1 MSNGPLGQLV
11 RRVRRLVKTDDEP
24 SDRDLLGRFVNERD
38 EAAFARLMDRHG
50 PLVRGVCRRLLHDD
64 HDAEDACQAVFLV
77 LARKAASIRKRTSL
91 ASWLHGVAYR
101 VAARLRDNGV
111 QRRTQ
116 IGVPSPEPEAK
127 PTADLSWREAQ
138 ALLDEELQHL
148 PERLRLP
155 LVLCYL
161 EGKTR
166 DEAAGELG
174 WRVSTFRGRLERARK
189 LLRGRLERR
198 GVFLSTGLL
207 ATLFPSA
214 AGASPVQ
221 SSMRL
226 APASERAANL
236 AEGMV
241 RAMFLTKLNQLVL
254 ACCSLLAAGVLVV
267 GLSSFGRAV
276 PQSAGVEP
284 ASQPRGR
291 GDKKERPAKTD
302 PDNELAEPVKKSI
315 DAGIRWLRNNR
326 GPDGTWENTS
336 IGFLQRGGVTALAL
350 RALLQAG
357 VDPDD
362 TELGPAINFIRQVP
376 PEKTYVVGLQ
386 TAVLCRVN
394 KKKDADLI
402 KRNVAWLEN
411 AAVRDDDGSLLG
423 WGYEARSGQPDN
435 SNTQYAIMGLHAAAE
450 ARFPPQNKDLWNEI
464 REYYLS
470 TQGDTGGWGYHSD
483 RGFPPSQTMTSA
495 ALCGLLI
502 TDRMLK
508 PTKDSKRAA
517 EQGFAWIGKNFTLKT
532 GGHSFYNLHGIARAG
547 TLSGRKTFDG
557 PQVKHDWY
565 REGCEILTGLKP
577 KHRELAQQE
586 DGSWTVSPGLAD
598 GLPVVSTSF
607 ALLFLSAK
615 D

>member
-1 MSNGPLGQLV
+1 MSNGRLGHLLH
-11 RRVRRLVKTDDEP
+11 RVRRLVGTDEEP
-24 SDRDLLGRFVNERD
+24 SDRELLGRFVRERD
-38 EAAFARLMDRHG
+38 ETALALLMDRHG

-101 VAARLRDNGV
+101 VAARLRDNGH

-116 IGVPSPEPEAK
+116 IGLPRPEPEAK

-138 ALLDEELQHL
+138 ALLDEELQRL

-221 SSMRL
+221 SSMPL
-226 APASERAANL
+226 APASGRAANL
-236 AEGMV
+236 ADGMV

-276 PQSAGVEP
+276 PQSAGAEP
-284 ASQPRGR
+284 ASQPQGG
-291 GDKKERPAKTD
+291 GDKKERPAKID
-302 PDNELAEPVKKSI
+302 PDKELAERVKKSV
-315 DAGIRWLRNNR
+315 DAGIRWLKKNR
-326 GPDGTWENTS
+326 REDGTWENS
-336 IGFLQRGGVTALAL
+336 ISFIQPGGATALAL
-350 RALLQAG
+350 LALLEAG
-357 VDPDD
+357 VEPDD
-362 TELGPAINFIRQVP
+362 KELVPAINYLREVK

-394 KKKDADLI
+394 DKKDAALI
-402 KRNVAWLEN
+402 KHNVEWLEK
-411 AAVRDDDGSLLG
+411 AAGRREGRLVG
-423 WGYEARSGQPDN
+423 WGYEGSAGTPDN
-435 SNTQYAIMGLHAAAE
+435 SNTQYAVMGLYAAAQVGF
-450 ARFPPQNKDLWNEI
+450 APKNKNLWKEI
-464 REYYLS
+464 REYYMA
-470 TQGDTGGWGYHSD
+470 TQGDAGGWGYHSD
-483 RGFPPSQTMTSA
+483 RGFPPSQTMTLA
-495 ALCGLLI
+495 GLCGLLI
-502 TDRMLK
+502 TDEMLK
-508 PTKDSKRAA
+508 PTKDSKQAA
-517 EQGFAWIGKNFTLKT
+517 EQGFGWIGKNFTLKT

>member
-1 MSNGPLGQLV
+1 MSHGPLGQLV
-11 RRVRRLVKTDDEP
+11 QRVRRLVKTDDEP
-24 SDRDLLGRFVNERD
+24 SDRDLLGRFVNQRD
-38 EAAFARLMDRHG
+38 EFAFARLMDRHG

-77 LARKAASIRKRTSL
+77 LARQAASIRKRASL

-101 VAARLRDNGV
+101 VAAKLRDDRV
-111 QRRTQ
+111 QIRVQ
-116 IGVPSPEPEAK
+116 IGLNSLEPEAK
-127 PTADLSWREAQ
+127 PAADLSWREAQ
-138 ALLDEELQHL
+138 AYLDEELQRL

-207 ATLFPSA
+207 ATVFPSA
-214 AGASPVQ
+214 ADASTVP
-221 SSMRL
+221 SSMPV
-226 APASERAANL
+226 ATASERAANL

-241 RAMFLTKLNQLVL
+241 RAMFLTKLNQVML
-254 ACCSLLAAGVLVV
+254 ACCSLLAVGAMVV
-267 GLSSFGRAV
+267 GLSSLGGAA
-276 PQSAGVEP
+276 PQSAGAEP
-284 ASQPRGR
+284 ASQPRAE
-291 GDKKERPAKTD
+291 DAKKERPAKKD
-302 PDNELAEPVKKSI
+302 RDKELAERVKKSI
-315 DAGIRWLRNNR
+315 DAGIGWLKKNR
-326 GPDGTWENTS
+326 GPDGTWENTA
-336 IGFLQRGGVTALAL
+336 IGFLQRGGATALAL

-362 TELGPAINFIRQVP
+362 TEVVPAIDFIREVP

-386 TAVLCRVN
+386 TAVLSQVN
-394 KKKDADLI
+394 KKKDAHLI
-402 KRNVAWLEN
+402 KRNVAWLEK
-411 AAVRDDDGSLLG
+411 AALRGEGTLFG
-423 WGYEARSGQPDN
+423 WGYEAKSGQPDN

-450 ARFPPQNKDLWNEI
+450 AGFPPQNKALWKEI

-470 TQGDTGGWGYHSD
+470 TQADAGGWGYHSD

-508 PTKDSKRAA
+508 PTKESKRAA
-517 EQGFAWIGKNFTLKT
+517 ERGFAWVGEHFTFKT
-532 GGHSFYNLHGIARAG
+532 GGHCFYTFHGIARAG

-557 PQVKHDWY
+557 PQLKHDWY
-565 REGCEILTGLKP
+565 REGCEILTGGNP
-577 KHRELAQQE
+577 GHREMAQHE
-586 DGSWTVSPGLAD
+586 DGSWSVSPAAD

-615 D
+615 N